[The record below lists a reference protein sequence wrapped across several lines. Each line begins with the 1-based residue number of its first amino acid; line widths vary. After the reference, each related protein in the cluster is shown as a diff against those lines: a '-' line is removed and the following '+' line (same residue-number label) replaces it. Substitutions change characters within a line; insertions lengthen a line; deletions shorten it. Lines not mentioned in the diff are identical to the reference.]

1 MAARRYVLQAV
12 LLHEDIRNL
21 AVQRPLNVRRNDFTD
36 LSEAKFLE
44 RYRISKAVTLKVL
57 EEIQERLEYHNQRNY
72 PLSSMHQLL
81 IALRYYASGS
91 FQLVMADNAGVSK
104 ATVCRTISK
113 VSAAIGALRPNYIN
127 NLQQEN
133 IAEIKRGFYDLAHFP
148 GVVGAL
154 DCTHIQIQS
163 PGRNRGEAFRNRKGF
178 FSINVQ
184 TVCDSKLIIRDIVAR
199 WPGSVHD
206 STIFNNCRL
215 RADFETARINDG
227 VLLGDNGYPLR
238 RYLLTPFLRPQTRA
252 QMNYNRAHKR
262 TRNCVERMYGVWKR
276 RFPALRMTLRIKVRT
291 ALKVIIAT
299 AVLHNIATEMK
310 DDIPQEDLLL
320 HQYLGQRRM
329 RLRPVNDDVPVLLMA
344 HQEPQTAV
352 GFRNAIAETYFG
364 W

>member
-163 PGRNRGEAFRNRKGF
+163 PGWNREQDDDDDDDDDDDGGGGDDE
-178 FSINVQ
+178 
-184 TVCDSKLIIRDIVAR
+184 
-199 WPGSVHD
+199 
-206 STIFNNCRL
+206 RL
-215 RADFETARINDG
+215 MSINDG
-227 VLLGDNGYPLR
+227 NCYTGRKKMTIWQEEPVAQRGR
-238 RYLLTPFLRPQTRA
+238 RRA
-252 QMNYNRAHKR
+252 QNIVIHLSSPKRAARIAR
-262 TRNCVERMYGVWKR
+262 THRE
-276 RFPALRMTLRIKVRT
+276 F
-291 ALKVIIAT
+291 
-299 AVLHNIATEMK
+299 
-310 DDIPQEDLLL
+310 
-320 HQYLGQRRM
+320 
-329 RLRPVNDDVPVLLMA
+329 
-344 HQEPQTAV
+344 
-352 GFRNAIAETYFG
+352 
-364 W
+364 